1 MSDVANLW
9 SIALIVV
16 IPLFTAIVVN
26 LLFNKKGAIRAVSII
41 AAVSLLV
48 ITLVSSYGYHWFAG
62 MPAVTPSPFDPSSFN
77 YTFGAGS
84 SAWRLSLEYYFGPL
98 QQILIAVM
106 SLVLVL
112 LIMVATP
119 NLTKN
124 QGAYMA
130 MIFLT
135 FMSAAIVVM
144 VNDFYHLWIAV
155 EIGSLVV
162 AGVVVASGEGV
173 SHRAALK
180 YTFFSALSGAGLAVA
195 LALILGLTGFSNISD
210 AIGYIQTHEL
220 GGMSAVLYLAFGF
233 FALSWIYAGGLA
245 PVHPLKSDV
254 YGASFPHGTV
264 ILQAQSK
271 LMLVA
276 MGLIMLRLFGTLPF
290 AREVMIAVSVL
301 TMMFGVVMALLQTD
315 FRWVLA
321 YLIVS
326 HSGLVTIGISL
337 GTVEGVTGGLFQ
349 AVNDIIYMGVLLI
362 VAEAVI
368 YFGRG
373 TSTKTA
379 IGIAKKAPWLA
390 AMVILGAFA
399 ASGIPLFN
407 GFQSEIILIRAS
419 LLVNLPEIAAVILF
433 VSVTTFIAIF
443 RGIYTLFFKPADP
456 LVDDSGN
463 AIEVKE
469 TPLPRWIYI
478 SLGVLLILTIIIGV
492 YPDLVLQFVTP
503 VAQLVSIPWYP

>member
-1 MSDVANLW
+1 MSESTSNLW
-9 SIALIVV
+9 SIALLVIV
-16 IPLFTAIVVN
+16 PLLTAVLIN
-26 LLFNKKGAIRAVSII
+26 FLFNRKRVIRYISVASAVSILI
-41 AAVSLLV
+41 
-48 ITLVSSYGYHWFAG
+48 ITLVSTYGYQWFVG
-62 MPAVTPSPFDPSSFN
+62 LPAVDTSTFTFTFDASIAA
-77 YTFGAGS
+77 Y
-84 SAWRLSLEYYFGPL
+84 RLALEYYFGPL

-112 LIMVATP
+112 VVLIASP

-124 QGAYMA
+124 QGAYMG

-135 FMSAAIVVM
+135 FMSATIVIM

-162 AGVVVASGEGV
+162 AGVVAASGEGI

-195 LALILGLTGFSNISD
+195 LALILGLTGYSNISD
-210 AIGYIQTHEL
+210 AIRFLQNNEL
-220 GGMSAVLYLAFGF
+220 GGMASILYVAFGF
-233 FALSWIYAGGLA
+233 FTLSWIYAGGLA

-254 YGASFPHGTV
+254 YGAAFPHGTA

-276 MGLIMLRLFGTLPF
+276 MGLVMLRLFGTLPF
-290 AREVMIAVSVL
+290 AREVMIVISIL
-301 TMMFGVVMALLQTD
+301 TMMFGVVIALLQTD
-315 FRWVLA
+315 FKWILA

-337 GTVEGVTGGLFQ
+337 GTTEGITGGIFQ
-349 AVNDIIYMGVLLI
+349 AVNDIIYMSVLLI

-390 AMVILGAFA
+390 AAIILGALA

-407 GFQSEIILIRAS
+407 GFQSEIILIRAA
-419 LLVNLPEIAAVILF
+419 LQVNLPEVAVVILF

-443 RGIYTLFFKPADP
+443 RGIYALFLKPAD
-456 LVDDSGN
+456 
-463 AIEVKE
+463 
-469 TPLPRWIYI
+469 TPFNEDGSAPQVREIPVPRWIYLALVI
-478 SLGVLLILTIIIGV
+478 LIAMTIVIGV
-492 YPDLVLQFVTP
+492 YPDIVLRFVTP
-503 VAQLVSIPWYP
+503 IAQMVSIPWYP

>member
-1 MSDVANLW
+1 MSESTTNLW
-9 SIALIVV
+9 SIALLVIV
-16 IPLFTAIVVN
+16 PLLTAILTN
-26 LLFNKKGAIRAVSII
+26 FLFNRKRAIRYVSVA

-48 ITLVSSYGYHWFAG
+48 ITLVSTYGYQWFTG
-62 MPAVTPSPFDPSSFN
+62 MPAVDTSTFTFTFDASLP
-77 YTFGAGS
+77 
-84 SAWRLSLEYYFGPL
+84 AWRLALEYYFGPL

-106 SLVLVL
+106 ALILVLVVL
-112 LIMVATP
+112 VASP

-124 QGAYMA
+124 QGAYIG

-135 FMSAAIVVM
+135 FMSAAIIIM
-144 VNDFYHLWIAV
+144 VNDLYHLWIGV

-162 AGVVVASGEGV
+162 AGVVVASGEGI

-195 LALILGLTGFSNISD
+195 LALILGLTGYSNISD
-210 AIGYIQTHEL
+210 AIRYIQGHDL
-220 GGMSAVLYLAFGF
+220 GGMTSVLYVAFGF
-233 FALSWIYAGGLA
+233 FTLAWIYAGGLA

-254 YGASFPHGTV
+254 YGAAFPHGTAM
-264 ILQAQSK
+264 LQAQSK

-276 MGLIMLRLFGTLPF
+276 MGIVMLRLFGVLPF
-290 AREVMIAVSVL
+290 TREVMIVVSVL

-315 FRWVLA
+315 FRWILA

-337 GTVEGVTGGLFQ
+337 GTTEGVTGGLFQ
-349 AVNDIIYMGVLLI
+349 AVNDIVYMSVLLI

-379 IGIAKKAPWLA
+379 IGIAKKAPWLTA
-390 AMVILGAFA
+390 AVVLGAMA

-407 GFQSEIILIRAS
+407 GFQSEIILIRS
-419 LLVNLPEIAAVILF
+419 LLLVNLPEIAAVILF

-456 LVDDSGN
+456 LLNDDGS
-463 AIEVKE
+463 AVQVKE
-469 TPLPRWIYI
+469 TPVPRWIYI
-478 SLGVLLILTIIIGV
+478 ALGILIVITLVIGV
-492 YPDLVLQFVTP
+492 YPDLVLNFVTP
-503 VAQLVSIPWYP
+503 IAQMVSIPWYP

>member
-1 MSDVANLW
+1 MSDSTTSLW

-16 IPLFTAIVVN
+16 IPLLTAIAMN
-26 LLFNKKGAIRAVSII
+26 LLFSRKRAIRYISLASAI
-41 AAVSLLV
+41 SLLL
-48 ITLVSSYGYHWFAG
+48 ITLASSYGYHWFVG
-62 MPAVTPSPFDPSSFN
+62 LPALDPS
-77 YTFGAGS
+77 TFTFTFDAGTP
-84 SAWRLSLEYYFGPL
+84 AWRLSLEYYFGPL

-106 SLVLVL
+106 SLLLVLVTL
-112 LIMVATP
+112 VASP

-135 FMSAAIVVM
+135 FMSAAIIVM

-173 SHRAALK
+173 SQRAALK

-210 AIGYIQTHEL
+210 SIRFIQTTDL
-220 GGMSAVLYLAFGF
+220 GGMSTILYVAFGF
-233 FALSWIYAGGLA
+233 FALAWIYAGGLA
-245 PVHPLKSDV
+245 PIHPLKSDV
-254 YGASFPHGTV
+254 YGAAFPHGTA

-276 MGLIMLRLFGTLPF
+276 MGIIMLRLFGALPF

-301 TMMFGVVMALLQTD
+301 TMIFGVVMALLQTD

-337 GTVEGVTGGLFQ
+337 GTFEGIVGGLFQ

-362 VAEAVI
+362 VVEAI
-368 YFGRG
+368 MYFGRG
-373 TSTKTA
+373 TSTRTA
-379 IGIAKKAPWLA
+379 VGVAKKAPWLA
-390 AMVILGAFA
+390 VAVVLGALA
-399 ASGIPLFN
+399 ASGIPPFN

-419 LLVNLPEIAAVILF
+419 LLVNLPELAAVILL
-433 VSVTTFIAIF
+433 VSVATFIAIF

-456 LVDDSGN
+456 LVGEDGSP
-463 AIEVKE
+463 IEVKE
-469 TPLPRWIYI
+469 TPVPRWIYV
-478 SLGVLLILTIIIGV
+478 SLAVLLGMTLLIGV
-492 YPDLVLQFVTP
+492 YPDIVLQFITP
-503 VAQLVSIPWYP
+503 VAQQVSIPWYP

>member
-1 MSDVANLW
+1 MSESTSNLW

-16 IPLFTAIVVN
+16 IPLLTAILTN
-26 LLFNKKGAIRAVSII
+26 FLFNKKRAIRYVSI
-41 AAVSLLV
+41 AAALSLLGV
-48 ITLVSSYGYHWFAG
+48 TLFSTYGYHWFTG
-62 MPAVTPSPFDPSSFN
+62 LPAVFGNTFTFTFDASTP
-77 YTFGAGS
+77 
-84 SAWRLSLEYYFGPL
+84 AWRLALEYYFGPL
-98 QQILIAVM
+98 QQILIAVTA
-106 SLVLVL
+106 LVLVL
-112 LIMVATP
+112 VVLVASP

-135 FMSAAIVVM
+135 FMSAAIIVM
-144 VNDFYHLWIAV
+144 VNDFYHLWIGV
-155 EIGSLVV
+155 ELGSLVV

-180 YTFFSALSGAGLAVA
+180 YTFFSALSGAGLAVS
-195 LALILGLTGFSNISD
+195 LALVLGLTGFSNLSD
-210 AIGYIQTHEL
+210 SIRFLQVNDL
-220 GGMSAVLYLAFGF
+220 GSMTSVLYVAFGF

-254 YGASFPHGTV
+254 YGASFPHGT
-264 ILQAQSK
+264 IMLQAQSK

-276 MGLIMLRLFGTLPF
+276 MGIVMLRLFGFLPF
-290 AREVMIAVSVL
+290 AREVMIVISIL

-315 FRWVLA
+315 LRWILA

-337 GTVEGVTGGLFQ
+337 GTAEGVTGGLFQ
-349 AVNDIIYMGVLLI
+349 AVNDIIYMSVLLM

-379 IGIAKKAPWLA
+379 IGIAKKAPWLTA
-390 AMVILGAFA
+390 AVVLGAFA

-419 LLVNLPEIAAVILF
+419 LLVNLPEVAAVILL

-443 RGIYTLFFKPADP
+443 RGIYTLFFKPEDLLLNEDGSQAQT
-456 LVDDSGN
+456 
-463 AIEVKE
+463 KE
-469 TPLPRWIYI
+469 IPVPRWIYV
-478 SLGVLLILTIIIGV
+478 SLGILIAITIVIGV
-492 YPDLVLQFVTP
+492 YPDIVLNFVTP
-503 VAQLVSIPWYP
+503 IAQTVNIPWYP